1 MRKFALFVLFA
12 GILSA
17 DNFLAR
23 NEAII
28 IDGRTNEI
36 KFALQI
42 TKDGKIK
49 KRFLSENEKIAIYKK
64 MPNLANSAQNAE
76 SADSAEN
83 ELDSAENSMRDSVKN
98 AVDSADSA
106 RNELDSAK
114 IKQWDKSKIIYEQ
127 RVYKIDIL
135 R

>member
-76 SADSAEN
+76 SADSAV
-83 ELDSAENSMRDSVKN
+83 DSAENSMR
-98 AVDSADSA
+98 DSADSA